1 MHIVTAWL
9 LYQRS
14 LSDDD
19 WYSTAQRYLTQN
31 ACEKHIKIKCIHTRN
46 FSKHTQKMCT
56 KEAHESSSAIPIHV
70 AHTVQSVVNVLYGV
84 RKNGLT
90 LSTLT
95 PVWIPSILF
104 SIRFLRCWQGDFVQQ
119 SLIGNHFLYSC
130 DLNVAFRGDIVG
142 EILTILV
149 TLGSQRL
156 ISIWFSS

>member
-1 MHIVTAWL
+1 
-9 LYQRS
+9 
-14 LSDDD
+14 
-19 WYSTAQRYLTQN
+19 
-31 ACEKHIKIKCIHTRN
+31 
-46 FSKHTQKMCT
+46 MCT
-56 KEAHESSSAIPIHV
+56 KETCESSSAIPIHV

-119 SLIGNHFLYSC
+119 SLVGNHFLYSC
-130 DLNVAFRGDIVG
+130 DLNVTFRGDIVG